1 MSSKAWIMDWEQLAY
16 FRTAG
21 RLQHITQAAERLG
34 ITQPTLS
41 RSLARLERELGV
53 PLFAHAGRAV
63 VLTPY
68 GIAFLERVE
77 RALGEIDEGRRE
89 IADLAGSARGRI
101 RLGFLRSLG
110 SEYVPDVVRR
120 FRDKHADVEFDL
132 VQNNGATLEA
142 QLRSGELDC
151 ALLAGPLADK
161 RFAWKHVLD
170 QELVVVVPRGHRL
183 AARRAITLATIRD
196 EPLLSFKPGHAIRAV
211 TDQLCAD
218 AGFAPNVV
226 FAGDESSVIRGFVKA
241 GFGIALVPQSTVRD
255 GLVTVHV
262 RAPKPIRRIGVAWLR
277 DRYRTGA
284 ERAFE
289 RWVCDRGSANRTA

>member
-1 MSSKAWIMDWEQLAY
+1 MDWEQLDY

-21 RLQHITQAAERLG
+21 RLQHITHAAERLG

-53 PLFAHAGRAV
+53 PLFAPSGRAV

-68 GIAFLERVE
+68 GTAFLARVE

-89 IADLAGSARGRI
+89 IADLSGTARGQL

-110 SEYVPDVVRR
+110 SEYVPEVVRR
-120 FRDKHADVEFDL
+120 FRARHAEVSFTF

-142 QLRSGELDC
+142 QVRAGELDC
-151 ALLAGPLADK
+151 CFLAGPLTDE
-161 RFAWKHVLD
+161 RLQWRWVLD
-170 QELVVVVPRGHRL
+170 QALVVVVPKGHRL
-183 AARRAITLATIRD
+183 ATRRTISLTAIRD
-196 EPLLSFKPGHAIRAV
+196 ESLLSFRPGHAIRAV
-211 TDQLCAD
+211 TDGLCAE
-218 AGFAPNVV
+218 AGFTPTIV

-241 GFGIALVPQSTVRD
+241 GFGIALVPESNVRD
-255 GLVTVHV
+255 GLVTLRV
-262 RAPKPIRRIGVAWLR
+262 RTPRAVRRIGLAWMR

-289 RWVCDRGSANRTA
+289 RFVRPSAER